1 MRGFNRLEEP
11 GGGAGL
17 RRTGAGG
24 AGFSDRVGVGG
35 REVPLMTPI
44 GDGNTADTNI
54 CQIKL
59 DKHLSWAAK
68 VHTTIPSSLL
78 NTMYVPS
85 FLNSLNLTSSYPEAT
100 LVFILTHPG
109 GEDQ

>member
-35 REVPLMTPI
+35 REVPLMTPM

-54 CQIKL
+54 CQVQL
-59 DKHLSWAAK
+59 DKRLTWLQKSPYYYSFQSTKHY
-68 VHTTIPSSLL
+68 VCSLL
-78 NTMYVPS
+78 LEL
-85 FLNSLNLTSSYPEAT
+85 F
-100 LVFILTHPG
+100 
-109 GEDQ
+109 

>member
-35 REVPLMTPI
+35 REVPLMTPM

-54 CQIKL
+54 CQIHL
-59 DKHLSWAAK
+59 DKHPSGAAK
-68 VHTTIPSSLL
+68 ASILAFFLAYRTLCSRILELFDFNLSSLL
-78 NTMYVPS
+78 NTMLPD
-85 FLNSLNLTSSYPEAT
+85 P
-100 LVFILTHPG
+100 
-109 GEDQ
+109 